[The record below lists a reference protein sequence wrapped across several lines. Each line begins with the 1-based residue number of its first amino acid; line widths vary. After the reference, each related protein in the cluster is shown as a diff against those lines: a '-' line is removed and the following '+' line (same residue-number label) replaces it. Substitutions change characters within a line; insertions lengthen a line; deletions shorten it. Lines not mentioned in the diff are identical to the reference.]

1 MEQDCQLC
9 QRCCRSLPVSEFRFR
24 SKASGRRMHQCR
36 ECTTSAQRERRRAHK
51 SGATKRAMAK
61 LNRQLARTTDAKRV
75 SWLVSDTIGQLG
87 GLHRFAASLRAH
99 FDDVRSTCLGHRET
113 LNTLTAIIN
122 LSAASAA
129 LNPPRRP
136 DDMTDAEL
144 DEYGQ
149 QLFQQKLVEN
159 LEEILLNLLDQGWVI
174 QPPPS
179 ESTLAEHSTSSETPT
194 ADGATRSRSREG
206 ASNGLDHRAMP
217 PVFDVKNVGQ
227 GT

>member
-9 QRCCRSLPVSEFRFR
+9 QRCCRSLPVAEFRFR
-24 SKASGRRMHQCR
+24 SKASSRRMHQCR

-51 SGATKRAMAK
+51 TGATKRAMAK

-75 SWLVSDTIGQLG
+75 SWLVSDTISQLG

-99 FDDVRSTCLGHRET
+99 FDDVSSACLGSRET

-136 DDMTDAEL
+136 DDLTDDELAEDLQRLLEQAVMEHLPDLLLTLEREGWRIEPPRERAERHCEPLTDA
-144 DEYGQ
+144 
-149 QLFQQKLVEN
+149 KR
-159 LEEILLNLLDQGWVI
+159 
-174 QPPPS
+174 P
-179 ESTLAEHSTSSETPT
+179 
-194 ADGATRSRSREG
+194 
-206 ASNGLDHRAMP
+206 
-217 PVFDVKNVGQ
+217 
-227 GT
+227 